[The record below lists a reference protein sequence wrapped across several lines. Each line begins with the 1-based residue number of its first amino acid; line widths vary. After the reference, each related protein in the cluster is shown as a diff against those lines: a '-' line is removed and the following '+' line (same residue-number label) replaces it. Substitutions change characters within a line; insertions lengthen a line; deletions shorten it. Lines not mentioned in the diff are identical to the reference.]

1 MKKLTKKKIA
11 YLKQQ
16 LEDAQNVPLR
26 TLTLSEFQQL
36 LIKISLALFIIIEQS
51 LSINHKIMN
60 FQKFE
65 KDKIDEITFA
75 DFKSYIMALFGIN
88 LSTLSANDID
98 SILRKVHKELVIHV
112 GKEVA
117 KS

>member
-1 MKKLTKKKIA
+1 MKKLTKKKIG

-36 LIKISLALFIIIEQS
+36 LIKISLALYIMIEQS

-75 DFKSYIMALFGIN
+75 DSKPYMVALFGIN
-88 LSTLSANDID
+88 LLTLSADDID
-98 SILRKVHKELVIHV
+98 SILRKVHKELVTHEA
-112 GKEVA
+112 KEVT
-117 KS
+117 KP